1 MFRLAQERE
10 NYLREKER
18 NKQKLNQTYQ
28 YQIKHR
34 IPELPKHYS
43 DNEVS
48 FYLNHTVKKAK
59 TNISPT
65 SQSCRQHISS
75 PTSVTNIDVALFDQH
90 WAFLP
95 N

>member
-48 FYLNHTVKKAK
+48 YNNLSKSYPLLTDIGH
-59 TNISPT
+59 
-65 SQSCRQHISS
+65 
-75 PTSVTNIDVALFDQH
+75 
-90 WAFLP
+90 FLQ

>member
-59 TNISPT
+59 T
-65 SQSCRQHISS
+65 
-75 PTSVTNIDVALFDQH
+75 VTNISKLSPTHFVSNIRHQH
-90 WAFLP
+90 RCSPF
-95 N
+95 